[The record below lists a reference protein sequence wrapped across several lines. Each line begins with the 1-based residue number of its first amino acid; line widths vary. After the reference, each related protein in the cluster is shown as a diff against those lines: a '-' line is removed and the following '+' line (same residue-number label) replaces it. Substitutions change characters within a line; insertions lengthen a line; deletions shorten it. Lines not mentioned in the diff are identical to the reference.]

1 MTPSPETCPNC
12 RLIDVHSH
20 TSPECWHMESAVDAE
35 DNLDMFEVWHC
46 TTMCCIVQF
55 CPPHSDMARKIE
67 ELERELKEAARWL
80 LMQGI
85 VHFGPCEWPSMP
97 CVCIATNIKEFLERQ
112 GRTE

>member
-67 ELERELKEAARWL
+67 ELERELKSLAAEVSAIMAGEHGSDWADDY
-80 LMQGI
+80 
-85 VHFGPCEWPSMP
+85 GPLFNMIEK
-97 CVCIATNIKEFLERQ
+97 VLERQ